1 MDTIA
6 ISKQY
11 LEPTNLVDFN
21 IPIAQQKAL
30 ELTKNS
36 RSEMEK
42 VKGIYNYVRDDIPY
56 TFTHNLQKTSD
67 VLKEYIGQ
75 CNTKTT
81 LTVALLR
88 AVDIPARYHC
98 RSVSKILFKNIIL
111 IKLLKYYLVIQNTRD
126 Y

>member
-1 MDTIA
+1 MDTIV
-6 ISKQY
+6 ISKKY

-21 IPIAQQKAL
+21 TPIVQQKAL
-30 ELTKNS
+30 GLTKNS

-75 CNTKTT
+75 CNTK
-81 LTVALLR
+81 R
-88 AVDIPARYHC
+88 P
-98 RSVSKILFKNIIL
+98 
-111 IKLLKYYLVIQNTRD
+111 
-126 Y
+126 